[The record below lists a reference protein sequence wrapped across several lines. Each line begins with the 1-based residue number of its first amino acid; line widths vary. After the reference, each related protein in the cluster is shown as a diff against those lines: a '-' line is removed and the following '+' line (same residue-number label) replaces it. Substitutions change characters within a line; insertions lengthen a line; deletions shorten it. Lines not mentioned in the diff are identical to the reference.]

1 MSQHSFQTEVGQL
14 LHLITHSL
22 YTNKEIFLRELISNA
37 SDALDKMRYLT
48 LTNDD
53 FKYLAFEPKINIEFK
68 DGDNPTLTLNDSGIG
83 MSQQDLEE
91 NLGTIA
97 RSGTK
102 NFLENMSYH
111 VEYES
116 DRLVLQPFGYA
127 ILQTA

>member
-53 FKYLAFEPKINIEFK
+53 FKSLAFEPKINIEFK

-91 NLGTIA
+91 NL
-97 RSGTK
+97 
-102 NFLENMSYH
+102 E
-111 VEYES
+111 
-116 DRLVLQPFGYA
+116 P
-127 ILQTA
+127 